1 MFKGYLICSDVDG
14 TFRNH
19 NDITPNMEAV
29 KFFTDNGGKFTF
41 ATGRT
46 AEHLKTTGYESIINA
61 PACVCNGGIVYD
73 YETDKVIY
81 EKRLDF
87 TVGEFIDV
95 INTLT
100 DKIIR
105 FDINISHMGDPPTFK
120 SIFDVNDDMK
130 NIKPIKLLCV
140 FGDSKYADE
149 LKAKCINH
157 SFFKNTY
164 IGKSWAVGLEF
175 NSTKGT
181 KGEAAKYIKEY
192 LSGIHTLIGVGD
204 FENDI
209 PLLKLADI
217 GVSVE
222 NAIDEVK
229 KNSQLTVKACNESGI
244 ADLINILYKKEKGE
258 QYET

>member
-19 NDITPNMEAV
+19 NDIKPNMDAV

-46 AEHLKTTGYESIINA
+46 AEHLKTTGYDSIINA

-87 TVGEFIDV
+87 TVGEFIDI
-95 INTLT
+95 INKLT

-105 FDINISHMGDPPTFK
+105 FDIFNSHIGEHYIYEDFTDISDDIRELK
-120 SIFDVNDDMK
+120 S
-130 NIKPIKLLCV
+130 IKLLCV
-140 FGDSKYADE
+140 FKDGKYADE
-149 LKAKCINH
+149 FKERCTKLP
-157 SFFKNTY
+157 FFKNTY
-164 IGKSWAVGLEF
+164 IGKSWEIGVEF
-175 NSTKGT
+175 NSYKGT

-192 LSGIHTLIGVGD
+192 LSDIHTLIGVGD
-204 FENDI
+204 YENDI
-209 PLLKLADI
+209 PLLESSDI
-217 GVSVE
+217 GVSVD
-222 NAIDEVK
+222 NAIDDVK
-229 KNSQLTVKACNESGI
+229 KISKLTVKACNESGI
-244 ADLINILYKKEKGE
+244 ADLIDILYKKIKGE
-258 QYET
+258 